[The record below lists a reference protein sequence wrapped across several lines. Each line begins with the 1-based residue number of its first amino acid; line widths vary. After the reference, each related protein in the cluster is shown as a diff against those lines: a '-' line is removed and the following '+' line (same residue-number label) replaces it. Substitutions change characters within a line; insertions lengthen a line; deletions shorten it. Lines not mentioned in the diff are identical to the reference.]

1 MNELHGVTNV
11 DDNNQPPPIEQFSR
25 YHRRNTCSIV
35 RIIQS
40 FWGVS
45 KEDGRYNKP
54 MGKINVGNVKPMRL
68 QLFDIFF
75 MKNYIQIVL
84 ISYMNKSTKGNKI
97 TYGEILVW
105 ISLWLVTVTIEG
117 FQHQLF

>member
-1 MNELHGVTNV
+1 MQPCQ
-11 DDNNQPPPIEQFSR
+11 NN
-25 YHRRNTCSIV
+25 SI
-35 RIIQS
+35 IL
-40 FWGVS
+40 GVS
-45 KEDGRYNKP
+45 NEDGRYDEP
-54 MGKINVGNVKPMRL
+54 MGKVNVGNVNPMRL

-105 ISLWLVTVTIEG
+105 ISLWLVTVKIEG